1 MFLEAYFIISLLLK
15 SAESKGLSLFQV
27 SYLFQALNTN
37 TKQKVLKI
45 APTEGMKI
53 DKDGILLWVPPDE
66 EF

>member
-1 MFLEAYFIISLLLK
+1 VFLEAYFIISLLVK
-15 SAESKGLSLFQV
+15 PAEFKGLSLFQV